1 MKRQLDDQSNVV
13 HFSDAVADGK
23 ADLLA
28 EPESVLGHRLLP
40 TYAGVLRSGIKVP
53 YESGRNAL
61 TPKERA
67 LYEKRISEGRSPRE
81 IEKEIKKELR
91 PTNVPYFSVYRS
103 ECKNNPEH
111 ADLIRALYGNERG
124 EIHRL
129 RITLISD
136 KWWESIPHQLMAF
149 RKSGLYC
156 SSEPIGGRLI
166 ATRDP
171 DMDRVG
177 EKQDKKEKTRREFK
191 RKKITL
197 ACIPDECPIYMASDC
212 RFSSVLHFMIL
223 GVPGTDVWR
232 LPTNSWYSVRGIM
245 QKIDMFQS
253 ALAAKGRSIV
263 GIPFELFKYE
273 AEISRWDTEKG
284 RVRTK
289 QWIIRIDCP
298 ELPLADLIVQ
308 SAGFGL
314 IRQPQALLPMTG
326 TNGPESRGA
335 TGRSS
340 DVQIAQGKGRP
351 PEAAEAPGT
360 TLPALPPDLPSEGK
374 VTPDNTNADHE
385 KGEREKPQ
393 NRQDGTLDVKEEAK
407 APPVSS
413 GKEEKEKG
421 STEPAHYPVA
431 ETATGEEMTLEELRV
446 AIQGEVP
453 PIGSIPLETVWNY
466 LRSVGKSHF
475 KELSI
480 EEARILHK
488 HILKAKAEMT
498 DAGKPAGGTPDAGSA
513 QRAKVCS
520 ACQAG
525 IPGEVEQYS
534 LKRFRRALCRS
545 CQGKEK
551 GALPSQTTAQ
561 RKAPGQ
567 VPDALF

>member
-1 MKRQLDDQSNVV
+1 MKRNQQSNVV

-67 LYEKRISEGRSPRE
+67 LYEKWISEGRSPRE
-81 IEKEIKKELR
+81 IEREIKKDLR
-91 PTNVPYFSVYRS
+91 PTNAPYFSVYRS

-111 ADLIRALYGNERG
+111 ADLIRALYGNSKG

-136 KWWESIPHQLMAF
+136 KWWEVIPHQLMAF

-156 SSEPIGGRLI
+156 SSEPVGGKLI

-171 DMDRVG
+171 EMDQVG
-177 EKQDKKEKTRREFK
+177 EKAEITHRQEKKEKTRREFV
-191 RKKITL
+191 RKKVTL
-197 ACIPDECPIYMASDC
+197 ACIPDECPIYAASGC

-273 AEISRWDTEKG
+273 AEISRWDPEKG

-308 SAGFGL
+308 SAGFGV

-335 TGRSS
+335 NGRSS

-351 PEAAEAPGT
+351 PEVAEAPGAP
-360 TLPALPPDLPSEGK
+360 LPVLPPDLPSEGK
-374 VTPDNTNADHE
+374 ATPDKSKTDHE
-385 KGEREKPQ
+385 KEERKTPQ
-393 NRQDGTLDVKEEAK
+393 DKQGLDVKEEAK
-407 APPVSS
+407 ASPASS
-413 GKEEKEKG
+413 GKEEKEN
-421 STEPAHYPVA
+421 TESAHHPVA
-431 ETATGEEMTLEELRV
+431 ETAASEEMTLEELRV
-446 AIQGEVP
+446 AIMGEIQP
-453 PIGSIPLETVWNY
+453 TGSVSPKTVQEY
-466 LRSVGKSHF
+466 LHSVGKKHF
-475 KELSI
+475 KELSM
-480 EEARILHK
+480 EEAKALHK
-488 HILKAKAEMT
+488 HVLKTKAEIVQAST
-498 DAGKPAGGTPDAGSA
+498 PTEGTHEGGA
-513 QRAKVCS
+513 QSAKVCS
-520 ACQAG
+520 ACEVE
-525 IPGEVEQYS
+525 IPSEVEQYS
-534 LKRFRRALCRS
+534 LKRFRRPLCRS

-551 GALPSQTTAQ
+551 GALPNQTSTR

>member
-1 MKRQLDDQSNVV
+1 MKNKQQSNVV
-13 HFSDAVADGK
+13 HFSDAIADGK

-53 YESGRNAL
+53 YESGKNAL

-67 LYEKRISEGRSPRE
+67 LYEKWISEGRSPRE
-81 IEKEIKKELR
+81 IEREIKKDLR

-111 ADLIRALYGNERG
+111 ADLIRALYGNSKG

-156 SSEPIGGRLI
+156 SSEPIGGQLI

-171 DMDRVG
+171 EMDQVG
-177 EKQDKKEKTRREFK
+177 EKQEKKEKTRREFK

-197 ACIPDECPIYMASDC
+197 ACIPDECPIYTASGC

-273 AEISRWDTEKG
+273 AEISRWDPEKG

-308 SAGFGL
+308 SAGFGS

-326 TNGPESRGA
+326 TNGPESRGV

-351 PEAAEAPGT
+351 AEAAEAPGA
-360 TLPALPPDLPSEGK
+360 TLPVVPPDLPSEEK

-385 KGEREKPQ
+385 KGEGEPHP
-393 NRQDGTLDVKEEAK
+393 NKE
-407 APPVSS
+407 
-413 GKEEKEKG
+413 
-421 STEPAHYPVA
+421 T
-431 ETATGEEMTLEELRV
+431 TGEELALEELRV
-446 AIQGEVP
+446 AIMEEVQ
-453 PIGSIPLETVWNY
+453 PIGSVLPKTVQEY
-466 LRSVGKSHF
+466 LHSVGKKHF
-475 KELSI
+475 KELSL
-480 EEARILHK
+480 EEARALHK
-488 HILKAKAEMT
+488 HVLKTKAEIVQAST
-498 DAGKPAGGTPDAGSA
+498 PAEGTPERGA
-513 QRAKVCS
+513 QSAKVCS
-520 ACQAG
+520 ACEVE
-525 IPGEVEQYS
+525 IPSEVEQYS
-534 LKRFRRALCRS
+534 LKRFRRPLCRS

-551 GALPSQTTAQ
+551 GALPNQTSTQ
-561 RKAPGQ
+561 RKLPGQ

>member
-1 MKRQLDDQSNVV
+1 MKNNQQSNVV

-67 LYEKRISEGRSPRE
+67 LYEKWISEGHSPRE
-81 IEKEIKKELR
+81 IEREIKKDLR

-156 SSEPIGGRLI
+156 CSEPIGGQLI

-171 DMDRVG
+171 EMDQVG

-191 RKKITL
+191 RKKVTL
-197 ACIPDECPIYMASDC
+197 ACVPDECPIYAARGCS
-212 RFSSVLHFMIL
+212 FSSVLHFMIL

-273 AEISRWDTEKG
+273 AEISRWDPEKG

-308 SAGFGL
+308 SAGFGS
-314 IRQPQALLPMTG
+314 IRQPQALLPMIG

-351 PEAAEAPGT
+351 PEAAGA
-360 TLPALPPDLPSEGK
+360 TLPALPSDLPSEGK
-374 VTPDNTNADHE
+374 VTPDESNADPE
-385 KGEREKPQ
+385 KGEGETPQ
-393 NRQDGTLDVKEEAK
+393 NKQEEAK
-407 APPVSS
+407 ASPPFQ
-413 GKEEKEKG
+413 GGEEKEKRT
-421 STEPAHYPVA
+421 STKPAHHPVA
-431 ETATGEEMTLEELRV
+431 EEATGEELALEELRV
-446 AIQGEVP
+446 AIMGEVQ
-453 PIGSIPLETVWNY
+453 PIGRVPPKTVQEY
-466 LRSVGKSHF
+466 LHSVGKKHF
-475 KELSI
+475 KELSL
-480 EEARILHK
+480 EEARALHK
-488 HILKAKAEMT
+488 HVLKTKAEIVQAST
-498 DAGKPAGGTPDAGSA
+498 PAEGAPERGA
-513 QRAKVCS
+513 QSAKVCS
-520 ACQAG
+520 ACQAQ
-525 IPGEVEQYS
+525 IPSEVEQYS
-534 LKRFRRALCRS
+534 LKRFRRPLCRS

-551 GALPSQTTAQ
+551 GVLPNQTSTQ